1 MNQIKIGKF
10 IQEKRKEQKMTQ
22 SELAEKLGVTDRSV
36 SKWENGKNMPDIS
49 LFNILCNELNIT
61 INDLLSGEKVDK
73 NEYQEKLE
81 KNIITIISNVNKKL
95 SLVKKIIISFV
106 SLLLILSLVFVIIIN
121 YKVTLKYN
129 SNKMFIEEKNNSI
142 VFTTKDLCTVY
153 SGNINQYFLNLEEKK
168 YGIVF
173 LSSKCSY
180 KEIIKKS
187 FSNGNSYRYVQI
199 VFPNNFSNN
208 YKIYY
213 TDINLNDIKKAN
225 KEQLNEYIS
234 KSVLIYEN
242 N

>member
-1 MNQIKIGKF
+1 MKGENHMNQIKIGKF

-129 SNKMFIEEKNNSI
+129 SNKMFIEEK
-142 VFTTKDLCTVY
+142 K
-153 SGNINQYFLNLEEKK
+153 
-168 YGIVF
+168 
-173 LSSKCSY
+173 
-180 KEIIKKS
+180 
-187 FSNGNSYRYVQI
+187 
-199 VFPNNFSNN
+199 
-208 YKIYY
+208 
-213 TDINLNDIKKAN
+213 
-225 KEQLNEYIS
+225 
-234 KSVLIYEN
+234 
-242 N
+242 